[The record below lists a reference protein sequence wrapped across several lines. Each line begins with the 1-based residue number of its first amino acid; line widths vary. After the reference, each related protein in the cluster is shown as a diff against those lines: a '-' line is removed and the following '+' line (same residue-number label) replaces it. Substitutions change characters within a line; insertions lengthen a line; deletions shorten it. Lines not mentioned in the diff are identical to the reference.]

1 MILTLSL
8 SLSPLSPPLSVSLRL
23 SSPYITT
30 DNYEDKWRTRVSGE
44 LQESVGELSHT
55 LGLMLRDELAALDE
69 ELGHLVSLMKV
80 EGEALN
86 SFDHMVEVAHVQVRI
101 STSSLTYNLNAL
113 IFKFKRWH
121 DSHSHLKCDI
131 PG

>member
-1 MILTLSL
+1 MENTG
-8 SLSPLSPPLSVSLRL
+8 VGGATGERG
-23 SSPYITT
+23 
-30 DNYEDKWRTRVSGE
+30 RTEPR
-44 LQESVGELSHT
+44 HA

-101 STSSLTYNLNAL
+101 TTSSLY
-113 IFKFKRWH
+113 I
-121 DSHSHLKCDI
+121 
-131 PG
+131 

>member
-1 MILTLSL
+1 M
-8 SLSPLSPPLSVSLRL
+8 
-23 SSPYITT
+23 
-30 DNYEDKWRTRVSGE
+30 SGE
-44 LQESVGELSHT
+44 LQESVGELSHS

-101 STSSLTYNLNAL
+101 STSSLTYNCYAL
-113 IFKFKRWH
+113 MFTFKRWH

-131 PG
+131 LHLAV